1 MKVARELGFDTSK
14 EVYIKGESSVIIIQD
29 ISSDNSLVI
38 LFEMNPLKVEFFDCE
53 TFITTI
59 DDLIIS
65 VLEGINFDKSS
76 MNQENSERNND

>member
-65 VLEGINFDKSS
+65 LLEGINFDKSS

>member
-38 LFEMNPLKVEFFDCE
+38 WFEMNPLKVEFFDCE

-76 MNQENSERNND
+76 MNEENSERNND

>member
-29 ISSDNSLVI
+29 ISADNSLVI
-38 LFEMNPLKVEFFDCE
+38 WFEMNTLKVEFFDCE

-65 VLEGINFDKSS
+65 LL
-76 MNQENSERNND
+76 